1 MGDRDIDFPLLIS
14 ESNSGQQGLRI
25 SAIWGFPE
33 ALRELGL
40 DIADVLEEA
49 EMPPGIFADRENP
62 VSYSAL
68 ARLFDVCAQRIN
80 RDDLGLLIG
89 ERTRLADLGLSG
101 QLARCE
107 ESVAEGLYRFI
118 KHYNLHDTSA
128 TMSLTVAGGYAR
140 FVWAIVEKGIDS
152 TGHIQLTAMTIA
164 FNFLQD
170 LCGAAWLPTAVT
182 VAARSPA
189 NPQECHRYFRAPVRF
204 DSGESSMIFEQRW
217 LDRPLPP
224 MDPLT
229 RLRIEAEA
237 QARHAAIMADL
248 PTTVR
253 HILRKQLSS
262 GELSMDHVAAV
273 LGMHRRTLDRRLKQY
288 GIRYSDVLESL
299 QCDVARQLLRDTDL
313 QIQQIAESL
322 RYASAANFSTAFRR
336 WTGVTPSAYRSQAP
350 R

>member
-1 MGDRDIDFPLLIS
+1 MGGKPIDFPLLIS
-14 ESNSGQQGLRI
+14 ESNSDLQGLRI

-33 ALRELGL
+33 TLRELGL
-40 DIADVLEEA
+40 DMAEVLEEA
-49 EMPPGIFADRENP
+49 EMPPMIFADRENP
-62 VSYSAL
+62 VSYAAL
-68 ARLFDVCAQRIN
+68 ARLFDVCEQRMN

-89 ERTRLADLGLSG
+89 QRTRLADLGLAG
-101 QLARCE
+101 ELALCG
-107 ESVAEGLYRFI
+107 ESVAEGLDRFI
-118 KHYNLHDTSA
+118 EHYNLHDTSA
-128 TMSLTVAGGYAR
+128 AMSLTVAGGYAR
-140 FVWAIVEKGIDS
+140 FVWAIAENDIDN
-152 TGHIQLTAMTIA
+152 TGHIQLAAMTIA
-164 FNFLQD
+164 FNFMQD

-204 DSGESSMIFEQRW
+204 DSGESAIIFEQRW

-224 MDPLT
+224 KDPLT
-229 RLRIEAEA
+229 RRRIEAEA
-237 QARHAAIMADL
+237 QARHAAIMADM

-288 GIRYSDVLESL
+288 GTHYGDVLESVKR
-299 QCDVARQLLRDTDL
+299 DVARQLLRDTDL
-313 QIQQIAESL
+313 QMQQIAESL

-336 WTGVTPSAYRSQAP
+336 WTGVTPSAYRSQA
-350 R
+350 RR